1 VEAGVDVV
9 AVMDVMGEDTMLG
22 EMEMG
27 IRQYMPTWP
36 KFKPKF

>member
-1 VEAGVDVV
+1 VEVEVDVV

-22 EMEMG
+22 EMG